1 MGEFIHR
8 KFISLQYQNLHMTN
22 LKFSGH
28 DTFHCRQQWL
38 SKGVKIID
46 NEGYTVFSRPEI
58 AISRLGVGKN
68 MVQSIQHWLKAFGL
82 IEEGHEISELAK
94 NLFIDKDGFDPYLED
109 EGSLW
114 LLQYKICKIGYA
126 SIFNLIFSEYF
137 NDKVSL
143 EFSES
148 QIIQFIEKKLR
159 LNNVREVSSN
169 TLISDF
175 KVFVKSYASPTKSL
189 KTIEDDFNAPL
200 LELNLISQLTGKNSN
215 GETVYRINKEIRNS
229 IPVEI
234 FAFCFLDNFVNQSI
248 VGHDEIRKSLGSYFC
263 LSNEGLD
270 NLIEELCVKI
280 PEFIYKNDAGI
291 RQIQIKVITEGYQ
304 SNLLKSY
311 YGV

>member
-1 MGEFIHR
+1 M
-8 KFISLQYQNLHMTN
+8 ISLQYQKNHMTN

-38 SKGVKIID
+38 SKGVKLIE
-46 NEGYTVFSRPEI
+46 NQGYTVFNKTET
-58 AISRLGVGKN
+58 AISKLGVGKN
-68 MVQSIQHWLKAFGL
+68 MVQSIQHWLKAYGL
-82 IEEGHEISELAK
+82 IDEGHQISELGKKFFIEK
-94 NLFIDKDGFDPYLED
+94 NGFDPYLED

-114 LLQYKICKIGYA
+114 LLQYKICETSYA

-159 LNNVREVSSN
+159 DNNVREISPN

-175 KVFVKSYASPTKSL
+175 KVFVKSYATPTKSL
-189 KTIEDDFNAPL
+189 KTIEDDFNSTL
-200 LELNLISQLTGKNSN
+200 LELNLISQLSTKNSK
-215 GETVYRINKEIRNS
+215 GEAIYKINREERKT
-229 IPVEI
+229 IPIKI
-234 FAFCFLDNFVNQSI
+234 FAFCLLDQFKNQSI
-248 VGHDEIRKSLGSYFC
+248 VSHDEVRNTIGTYFC

-270 NLIEELCVKI
+270 NLIEELCETT

-291 RQIQIKVITEGYQ
+291 RQIQIKGITKEYQ
-304 SNLLKSY
+304 SNLLQSY

>member
-1 MGEFIHR
+1 MND
-8 KFISLQYQNLHMTN
+8 Y
-22 LKFSGH
+22 KFSGH

-38 SKGVKIID
+38 SKGIKLID
-46 NEGYTVFSRPEI
+46 NEGYTVLNRPEI
-58 AISRLGVGKN
+58 AISKLGVGKN

-82 IEEGHEISELAK
+82 INDKHEILEIANK
-94 NLFIDKDGFDPYLED
+94 LFLDDFKFDPYLED
-109 EGSLW
+109 EGTLW
-114 LLQYKICKIGYA
+114 LLQYQICKTNYA
-126 SIFNLIFSEYF
+126 SIFNLIFTEYF

-159 LNNVREVSSN
+159 ENNVREVSSN

-215 GETVYRINKEIRNS
+215 GETVHRINKEIRNG

-234 FAFCFLDNFVNQSI
+234 FAFCFLDNFENQSI
-248 VGHDEIRKSLGSYFC
+248 VSHDEIRKSLGSYFC

-270 NLIEELCVKI
+270 NLIEELCTKI

-291 RQIQIKVITEGYQ
+291 RQIQIKGITKGYQ
-304 SNLLKSY
+304 SNLLQSY